1 MPPPR
6 LLAAVAAPLVGVA
19 YAALWI
25 VAESGRSGLAGVATL
40 AVAYGAAVALA
51 VWLPAASLAI
61 VVTLPALQLAGYAP
75 PVDSTTWPMHAAI
88 GVVAFVVGATGNRRM
103 RVASPAAAVVGA
115 AVAALGLGRGTG
127 SGPTTWVGVASAP
140 DATALLVLGA
150 IGAAGVCAALGAG
163 LGAAVRLGRLDRV
176 LAEAEDRLAQT
187 DLELRLGLERARI
200 SRDVHDSVAHALTIV
215 VAQSEGAT
223 AMSDR
228 QPQVVRGALTAISGV
243 ARDALSDVRGLV
255 ERITEAGD
263 ELLSLQ
269 DVPLLVERMREV
281 GMEVAVDELGERP
294 ALRPAQQLAVYR
306 IVQESLTNALKH
318 GGSRSRASVILDWRG
333 PGLALLIR
341 SSGTAP
347 LVGRGSLPGAGA
359 GIAGMRER
367 ARISGGWLAAEPE
380 GAGGFVVT
388 AYLPADDAASPDA
401 AHATADAATTTADAA
416 AVTRG

>member
-1 MPPPR
+1 MTPPR
-6 LLAAVAAPLVGVA
+6 LLAAVAAPLAGVA
-19 YAALWI
+19 YAAVWI

-61 VVTLPALQLAGYAP
+61 VVAMPVLQLAGYAP
-75 PVDSTTWPMHAAI
+75 PVDSTTWPMLAAI
-88 GVVAFVVGATGNRRM
+88 GVVAFVVGATGTRRM
-103 RVASPAAAVVGA
+103 RVASAAAAVVGA
-115 AVAALGLGRGTG
+115 AVAALGLGRGTA
-127 SGPTTWVGVASAP
+127 SGPTAWVGVSSAP

-150 IGAAGVCAALGAG
+150 VGAVGVCAALGAG

-176 LAEAEDRLAQT
+176 LADAEDRLAQT

-318 GGSRSRASVILDWRG
+318 GGSRSRASVVLDWRG

-347 LVGRGSLPGAGA
+347 LVGRGSLPGPGA

-367 ARISGGWLAAEPE
+367 ARIGGGWLTAEPD
-380 GAGGFVVT
+380 GADGFVVT
-388 AYLPADDAASPDA
+388 AFLPADDAVVPDA
-401 AHATADAATTTADAA
+401 ADADATTAQPA
-416 AVTRG
+416 AVPRG